1 MFITFFAALIALV
14 VDASISVVSI
24 LFAAN
29 VTSSINLCKCV
40 SRFVSN
46 AVLADSGS
54 E

>member
-1 MFITFFAALIALV
+1 LIALV

-29 VTSSINLCKCV
+29 VSSSINLCKWC
-40 SRFVSN
+40 SKLASN
-46 AVLADSGS
+46 AVLADSGR

>member
-1 MFITFFAALIALV
+1 VFITSFAALIALV

-40 SRFVSN
+40 SKFASN